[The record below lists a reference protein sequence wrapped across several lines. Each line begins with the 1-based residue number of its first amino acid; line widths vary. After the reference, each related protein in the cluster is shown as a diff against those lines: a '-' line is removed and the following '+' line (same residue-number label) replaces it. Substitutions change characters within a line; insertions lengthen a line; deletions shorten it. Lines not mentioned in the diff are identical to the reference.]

1 MSSAKLPLAPVV
13 ERCSSKP
20 VSLLELSCQE
30 TSIRLSDTATALVLD
45 GAAGAEPDPAVDAA
59 SSEGAVGCLWS
70 QPLKMNASNTA
81 EYANQIGRA
90 SCRERMKRSG
100 G

>member
-1 MSSAKLPLAPVV
+1 
-13 ERCSSKP
+13 
-20 VSLLELSCQE
+20 
-30 TSIRLSDTATALVLD
+30 VLD

-81 EYANQIGRA
+81 EYANLMWRNLINPP
-90 SCRERMKRSG
+90 
-100 G
+100 